1 VPLLAVEDGLDRVDA
16 AIDDFALGR
25 FAVGSRAGFVGAP
38 QMSHVIPAFGADFDL
53 AFIEDGVST
62 FGYGVDPVLDG
73 EDAGCGC
80 AVRRDADGD
89 ETGIGR
95 EEAAEAGAIFVA
107 GAADGVVDG
116 LDEVAEG
123 GGRRAGHD
131 VRRRRGGSLGV
142 ECGEQQGGEN
152 GYDNRSGMHMGI
164 LQKDRENWSR
174 STWANLGG
182 VGI

>member
-1 VPLLAVEDGLDRVDA
+1 
-16 AIDDFALGR
+16 
-25 FAVGSRAGFVGAP
+25 
-38 QMSHVIPAFGADFDL
+38 MSHVIPAFGADFDL

-95 EEAAEAGAIFVA
+95 EEATEAGAVLVA
-107 GAADGVVDG
+107 GAADGVIDG

-123 GGRRAGHD
+123 GGGRAQVTTMGGGAAG
-131 VRRRRGGSLGV
+131 VWAWIAGATARSAAVRAREGGRRRMREFYRRIATLEV
-142 ECGEQQGGEN
+142 ERVLCF
-152 GYDNRSGMHMGI
+152 GM
-164 LQKDRENWSR
+164 
-174 STWANLGG
+174 AC
-182 VGI
+182 